1 LKLKRNWLAT
11 IAISVLIASLASP
24 MIALPTSASEGNGDG
39 FRIVPDAW
47 YRLESDII
55 TVLFPAGGRKPM
67 FIWWYTNEPDQIYV
81 VKFQGLIEWFAFD
94 HPLLDDPLLPL
105 NPETY
110 SPLREANESIWRGL
124 FEGMFFEPERTRL
137 MNMGTLGQL
146 RLEVMRLIMQQI
158 MERMQS
164 RWHRAYL
171 PFNAGTWNLGDIHNI
186 TTPEGKTIGVA
197 FTFTLVD
204 LPDWMLNMQFAENNI
219 MIRVR
224 FYNETVEEVVPGT
237 DYKYTVY
244 AGEMKMDLV
253 VNKWEWNIDT
263 LKELIQQ
270 LQQEGFDI
278 TIPEGKSRLAIWVN
292 LASINMTRL
301 QLAKERPEEIEQYS
315 TATHMRIQTNMPE
328 DVTANQTQTQAE
340 KPIEIPRPII
350 RIGFANETKDLGG
363 FFRFVS
369 SAKIT
374 DYPNLGDV
382 NMVPVK
388 AAYIAGGHHMRL
400 FLAYPYFGNGTLEHD
415 PSIGVD
421 ETSIDTTPKY
431 TVEAPSGSEVTPT
444 VIGAYI
450 PPLFNPPLMIALIV
464 VVSLVAVALYAAK
477 WKRKTPVNMVGTG
490 ITG

>member
-1 LKLKRNWLAT
+1 MALSILL
-11 IAISVLIASLASP
+11 VSLASP
-24 MIALPTSASEGNGDG
+24 LIALPTSASEDEDEV
-39 FRIVPDAW
+39 RIIPGTW
-47 YRLESDII
+47 YKLESDII
-55 TVLFPAGGRKPM
+55 TVLFPAGGKKPM
-67 FIWWYTNEPDQIYV
+67 FIWWYTDKPDQVYV

-94 HPLLDDPLLPL
+94 HPLLPI

-110 SPLREANESIWRGL
+110 NRLREAWNYTWRER
-124 FEGMFFEPERTRL
+124 FENWYFKPEEGRWMGNMIRL
-137 MNMGTLGQL
+137 MMLRQL
-146 RLEVMRLIMQQI
+146 MYQI
-158 MERMQS
+158 SQRMQNY
-164 RWHRAYL
+164 WHRAYL

-186 TTPEGKTIGVA
+186 TTPERKIIGVA

-204 LPDWMLNMQFAENNI
+204 LPDWMPNLQFAENNI

-224 FYNETVEEVVPGT
+224 FYNETVEETVPGT

-278 TIPEGKSRLAIWVN
+278 NIPEGKSRLALWVN
-292 LASINMTRL
+292 LASINMTKL
-301 QLAKERPEEIEQYS
+301 SLAEEQPEEIEQYS
-315 TATHMRIQTNMPE
+315 TTTYMRIQSNVPE
-328 DVTANQTQTQAE
+328 DVTANQTLAKAE

-374 DYPNLGDV
+374 GYPNPGDV

-388 AAYIAGGHHMRL
+388 AAYIAGGYHMRL
-400 FLAYPYFGNGTLEHD
+400 FLGYPYFGNGTLEHD

-421 ETSIDTTPKY
+421 DINVDTTPKY
-431 TVEAPSGSEVTPT
+431 TVEAPSGIEVTPK

-450 PPLFNPPLMIALIV
+450 PPLFNTWLMIALIV
-464 VVSLVAVALYAAK
+464 VVSVVAVALYVAR
-477 WKRKTPVNMVGTG
+477 WKRKTPVNMVGTRTSG
-490 ITG
+490 